1 MDARQAIAVAPHQN
15 AYFDAFGFLLLPG
28 VLADDIVEITE
39 AFEQVFAEPSNP
51 RWEMTI
57 PGYRNHSRVAM
68 PDFIDRHPTLAKLAS
83 DPRTLGVAT
92 DLLGPGCECVE
103 SDGNVFRCESEWHY
117 DTPARPDLRH
127 IKLSVY
133 FDPLAHDGGAPRVM
147 PATHLQE
154 SIRTSKLAAAL
165 GFDGAIEERL
175 GLGGENLP
183 SWTLESAPGDVI
195 IWDFRVLHA
204 SYGSV
209 APRRL
214 ISMNFRAA

>member
-1 MDARQAIAVAPHQN
+1 MEVQQAVAVTPHQRS
-15 AYFDAFGFLLLPG
+15 YFDAFGFLHLPG
-28 VLADDIVEITE
+28 ILAADIAEITE

-51 RWEMTI
+51 RWKMAI

-68 PDFIDRHPTLAKLAS
+68 PDFIDRHPSLAKLAS

-92 DLLGPGCECVE
+92 DLLGPGCEYVE
-103 SDGNVFRCESEWHY
+103 SDGNIFACESEWHY
-117 DTPARPDLRH
+117 DTPARAEFQH
-127 IKLSVY
+127 VKLSVY
-133 FDPLAHDGGAPRVM
+133 LDPLDHDRGAPRVM

-165 GFDGAIEERL
+165 GYDGAIEERL
-175 GLGGENLP
+175 GLPGEHLP
-183 SWTLESAPGDVI
+183 SWAVDNTPGDLI

-204 SYGSV
+204 SYGSI